1 MTSLTGCAQY
11 ADRPADSSVAP
22 NQWVPTIHPGGQPQ
36 AAPAAQPGAPAAL
49 ASPSSVQERL
59 EVLNELQKK
68 GLVTPEEAK
77 RKRQE
82 ILQSL

>member
-1 MTSLTGCAQY
+1 M
-11 ADRPADSSVAP
+11 VE
-22 NQWVPTIHPGGQPQ
+22 
-36 AAPAAQPGAPAAL
+36 
-49 ASPSSVQERL
+49 ERL

-68 GLVTPEEAK
+68 GLITPEEAK